1 MKATFEE
8 IELTM
13 LRSIVKD
20 SEQLKGEKIMNSS
33 ETKKMISLVEEFIS
47 KHKCIVYGGT
57 AVNNI
62 LPKEDQFY
70 NYNYELPDY
79 DFFSPNAFKLATTL
93 ANLYVKHGF
102 KDVEAKSG
110 VHKGTYK
117 VYVNFIGI
125 ADITYIHP
133 DIYESLKKSSILKHS
148 ILYAPVNFLRQSM
161 FLEMSSPTGDVSR
174 WEKIFTRLKLL
185 NKHYP
190 LTSKSCEQQDT
201 PSRDMKLFQ
210 LTKQTL
216 MKEGVVFI
224 GAYANSMYLSVA
236 HKTHI
241 KNVPDFDVL
250 STTPQAT
257 VKNLMEVLSKAG
269 YKVTSKEYN
278 PLGDMILKHYS
289 VSVNDET
296 IAFVYE
302 PIACHS
308 YHVIQEGKHDL
319 KIGTIYTL
327 LCYYL
332 AFMYSNR
339 DYFDENRLLCLSSVL
354 FSVHHKHRLSKG
366 MLSSFVLNCYG
377 NQKNLMDIMKEKS
390 RMYAKLSHNST
401 EFKERFFR
409 YVPKKNLNAT
419 YSVL

>member
-13 LRSIVKD
+13 LRSIVEK
-20 SEQLKGEKIMNSS
+20 SEQIQGEKIMNSP
-33 ETKKMISLVEEFIS
+33 ETKKMINLVEEFIS

-57 AVNNI
+57 AINNI

-70 NYNYELPDY
+70 DYNYELPDY
-79 DFFSPNAFKLATTL
+79 DFFSPNAFKLAKTL

-110 VHKGTYK
+110 IHKGTYK
-117 VYVNFIGI
+117 VFVNFIGI
-125 ADITYIHP
+125 ADITYIQQ
-133 DIYESLKKSSILKHS
+133 DIYETLKKSAILKHS

-161 FLEMSSPTGDVSR
+161 FLEMSSPMGDVSR
-174 WEKIFTRLKLL
+174 WEKIFARLKLL

-190 LTSKSCEQQDT
+190 LKATSCETQDT
-201 PSRDMKLFQ
+201 PPRDPKVFQ
-210 LTKQTL
+210 LTKQTF

-224 GAYANSMYLSVA
+224 GGYANSKYLSIVN
-236 HKTHI
+236 KTNI

-250 STTPQAT
+250 STNPQAT
-257 VKNLMEVLSKAG
+257 VKNLIEVLSKAG
-269 YKVTSKEYN
+269 YHPKMKEYK
-278 PLGDMILKHYS
+278 PIDDMILKHYS
-289 VSVNDET
+289 VSIDDSP

-308 YHVIQEGKHDL
+308 YHVIKEGNHEL

-332 AFMYSNR
+332 AFMYANR
-339 DYFDENRLLCLSSVL
+339 YYFDENRLLCLSSVL
-354 FSVHHKHRLSKG
+354 FSAHHKNRLSKG
-366 MLSSFVLNCYG
+366 ILKSFVLDCYG
-377 NQKNLMDIMKEKS
+377 NQKTLMDIMKEKS
-390 RMYAKLSHNST
+390 RIFAKLSHNST
-401 EFKERFFR
+401 EYKERFFR

>member
-1 MKATFEE
+1 MKVTFEE

-13 LRSIVKD
+13 LRSVVKE
-20 SEQLKGEKIMNSS
+20 SEQLKGEKIMNSP

-62 LPKEDQFY
+62 LPKEVQFY
-70 NYNYELPDY
+70 DYTYQLPDY
-79 DFFSPNAFKLATTL
+79 DFFSPHAFKLATML
-93 ANLYVKHGF
+93 ANLFVKHGF

-117 VYVNFIGI
+117 VFVNFIGI
-125 ADITYIHP
+125 ADITYLHP
-133 DIYESLKKSSILKHS
+133 DLYESLKKSSILKHT

-190 LTSKSCEQQDT
+190 LVSKCEQGT
-201 PSRDMKLFQ
+201 SSRDPKLFQ

-224 GAYANSMYLSVA
+224 GGYANSIYLSIA
-236 HKTHI
+236 KKTNI

-250 STTPQAT
+250 STTPQET
-257 VKNLMEVLSKAG
+257 VKNLVKVLSKAG
-269 YKVTSKEYN
+269 YNVTTQDYK
-278 PLGDMILKHYS
+278 PVDDMILTHYS
-289 VSVNDET
+289 ISVNDEP

-302 PIACHS
+302 PMACHS
-308 YHVIQEGKHDL
+308 YHVIKEGQHEL
-319 KIGTIYTL
+319 KIATIYTL

-332 AFMYSNR
+332 AFMFANR

-354 FSVHHKHRLSKG
+354 FGVHYKHRLSKG
-366 MLSSFVLNCYG
+366 ILNSFVLECYG

-390 RMYAKLSHNST
+390 RMYANLSHNSK

>member
-1 MKATFEE
+1 MKSTFED

-13 LRSIVKD
+13 LRSIVKE
-20 SEQLKGEKIMNSS
+20 SEQLKGEKIMNSP

-93 ANLYVKHGF
+93 ANLYVKRGF

-110 VHKGTYK
+110 IHKGTYK
-117 VYVNFIGI
+117 VFVNFIGI
-125 ADITYIHP
+125 ADITYLQP
-133 DIYESLKKSSILKHS
+133 DIYESLKKSAIFKQS

-161 FLEMSSPTGDVSR
+161 FLEMSSPMGDVSR

-190 LTSKSCEQQDT
+190 LTSKPCKLQNKE
-201 PSRDMKLFQ
+201 PRDPKVFQ
-210 LTKQTL
+210 LTKQTF

-224 GAYANSMYLSVA
+224 GGYANSKYLSLA
-236 HKTHI
+236 NKTDI
-241 KNVPDFDVL
+241 QNVPDFDVL
-250 STTPQAT
+250 STTPQET
-257 VKNLMEVLSKAG
+257 VKHLKEVLSKAG
-269 YKVTSKEYN
+269 YHVTTKEYK
-278 PLGDMILKHYS
+278 PIDDMILKHYS
-289 VSVNDET
+289 ISVNHEL

-308 YHVIQEGKHDL
+308 YHVIQEGNYEL

-332 AFMYSNR
+332 AFMYANR

-366 MLSSFVLNCYG
+366 LLSSFVLDCYG

-390 RMYAKLSHNST
+390 RMYAKLSHNSN